1 MTEALAPAG
10 PAPLGPAPVGG
21 APEGLIALASLV
33 GNAAFSKVATGGAAA
48 PARLMRKPRGT
59 MTPEETEADDRRKAE
74 FAGKTFSKP
83 VHEPPIGGRF
93 GISYQPGAG
102 VLTVTVRVLFDF
114 QDFPEE
120 LAAKHE
126 KKHCKWAAD
135 ERAKWSGEFCARIA
149 DRWSGKHTIRC
160 IKEGWEEFSVAP
172 KVVVQPVSEA
182 PAHYTVRVHKD
193 LGGDRVRAGL
203 DREKKEGDFS
213 ESNIEPEGKV
223 DSTEAE
229 AKRTQILEREKTR
242 LGAALAALGGAGGNP
257 IAFAPGDNNVPVA
270 ARAKLWDFGKALA
283 ASLPGAPRFPV
294 QVLGECEPRESNRAD
309 LARSR
314 ADLVGTIVNG
324 TSAGYPVRVSSRPD
338 GEARRV
344 TVSIGDPEEG
354 WDNPYS
360 VAEHEFGHMLGNPDE
375 YDDPLHPHDEAKR
388 KAWKAMVES
397 AGVSV
402 PMGGEEASTTS
413 QMSKGTDV
421 LPAHYAT
428 IWDALGELTAAY
440 VTREEWTLKG

>member
-1 MTEALAPAG
+1 MTLAA
-10 PAPLGPAPVGG
+10 
-21 APEGLIALASLV
+21 LV
-33 GNAAFSKVATGGAAA
+33 GNAAFSQVATGASAA

-59 MTPEETEADDRRKAE
+59 MTPEETEADERRKAE

-83 VHEPPIGGRF
+83 VHEPSIGGRF
-93 GISYQPGAG
+93 GVSYQPGAG
-102 VLTVTVRVLFDF
+102 ALTVTVRVLLDF

-126 KKHCKWAAD
+126 KKHCRWTAE
-135 ERAKWSGEFCARIA
+135 ERARWSGEFCARIA
-149 DRWSGKHTIRC
+149 DRWSGRHQIRC
-160 IKEGWEEFSVAP
+160 VKEGWEEFSVTP

-203 DREKKEGDFS
+203 DRAKKEGDFS
-213 ESNIEPEGKV
+213 ESNIEPEGRV
-223 DSTEAE
+223 DPTEAE
-229 AKRTQILEREKTR
+229 AKRSQILEQEKAR
-242 LGAALAALGGAGGNP
+242 LGAALAALGGAGANP
-257 IAFAPGDNNVPVA
+257 IAFAAGDNNVPMA
-270 ARAKLWDFGKALA
+270 ARQKLWEFGRALA
-283 ASLPGAPRFPV
+283 ASLPAAPRFPV
-294 QVLGECEPRESNRAD
+294 QVLGECDAREPGRAD

-314 ADLVGTIVNG
+314 ADLVGTIING
-324 TSAGYPVRVSSRPD
+324 TSAGYPVRVSSQPD

-375 YDDPLHPHDEAKR
+375 YDDPLHPHDEAKQ
-388 KAWKAMVES
+388 KAWKALVES

-402 PMGGEEASTTS
+402 PMDGKEGSTTS

-421 LPAHYAT
+421 LPAHYVT
-428 IWDALGELTAAY
+428 IWEALGELTAAY
-440 VTREEWTLKG
+440 VAREEWTLRS

>member
-1 MTEALAPAG
+1 
-10 PAPLGPAPVGG
+10 
-21 APEGLIALASLV
+21 
-33 GNAAFSKVATGGAAA
+33 
-48 PARLMRKPRGT
+48 
-59 MTPEETEADDRRKAE
+59 
-74 FAGKTFSKP
+74 

-93 GISYQPGAG
+93 GISYQPGRG
-102 VLTVTVRVLFDF
+102 LLTVTVRVLFDW

-126 KKHCKWAAD
+126 KRYCKWTED
-135 ERAKWSGEFCARIA
+135 EKARWSSEFCARVA
-149 DRWSGKHTIRC
+149 GRWSEKHAIRC
-160 IKEGWEEFSVAP
+160 VKEGWEEFSVAP
-172 KVVVQPVSEA
+172 TVVVQPVSEA

-193 LGGDRVRAGL
+193 LGGRRVQAGL
-203 DREKKEGDFS
+203 DRRTREGDFS
-213 ESNIEPEGKV
+213 ESNIQPEEQV
-223 DSTEAE
+223 DATEAA
-229 AKRTQILEREKTR
+229 AKRTQILERERTR
-242 LGAALAALGGAGGNP
+242 LGDALAALAGAGANP
-257 IAFAPGDNNVPVA
+257 ILFAPNDNNVSVA
-270 ARAKLWDFGKALA
+270 ARAKLWDFGRALA

-294 QVLGECEPRESNRAD
+294 QVLGESDGREPARTD

-338 GEARRV
+338 GEARRASL
-344 TVSIGDPEEG
+344 SIGDPEEG
-354 WDNPYS
+354 WSNAYS

-388 KAWKAMVES
+388 KAWMAMVES
-397 AGVSV
+397 AGVNV
-402 PMGGEEASTTS
+402 PMGGEETSTSS

-440 VTREEWTLKG
+440 VTREEWTLRGSG

>member
-1 MTEALAPAG
+1 
-10 PAPLGPAPVGG
+10 
-21 APEGLIALASLV
+21 
-33 GNAAFSKVATGGAAA
+33 
-48 PARLMRKPRGT
+48 MRKPRST
-59 MTPEETEADDRRKAE
+59 MTPEETEADERKKAD

-102 VLTVTVRVLFDF
+102 LLTVTVRVLFDW

-126 KKHCKWAAD
+126 KRHCKWTAD
-135 ERAKWSGEFCARIA
+135 EQARWSSEFCARIA

-160 IKEGWEEFSVAP
+160 IKDGWEEFSVAP
-172 KVVVQPVSEA
+172 AVVVQSVSEA

-193 LGGDRVRAGL
+193 LGGKRVQAGL
-203 DREKKEGDFS
+203 DRQTKEGDFS
-213 ESNIEPEGKV
+213 ESNIEPEEQV
-223 DSTEAE
+223 DPTEAG
-229 AKRTQILEREKTR
+229 AKRGQVLERERTR
-242 LGAALAALGGAGGNP
+242 LAAALAALAGAGGNP
-257 IAFAPGDNNVPVA
+257 ISFAPGDNNVPVA
-270 ARAKLWDFGKALA
+270 ARPKLWDFGRALA
-283 ASLPGAPRFPV
+283 AALPGAPRFPV
-294 QVLGECEPRESNRAD
+294 QVLGECDQREPGRAD

-314 ADLVGTIVNG
+314 AELVGTIVNG
-324 TSAGYPVRVSSRPD
+324 TSAGYPVRVSSRPE
-338 GEARRV
+338 GEARRA

-354 WDNPYS
+354 WSNPYS

-402 PMGGEEASTTS
+402 PMGGEETSTSS

-440 VTREEWTLKG
+440 VTREEWTLRG

>member
-1 MTEALAPAG
+1 
-10 PAPLGPAPVGG
+10 
-21 APEGLIALASLV
+21 
-33 GNAAFSKVATGGAAA
+33 
-48 PARLMRKPRGT
+48 MRKPRGE
-59 MTPEETEADDRRKAE
+59 MTPEETAADDRRKAE
-74 FAGKTFSKP
+74 FKAKTFTKP

-120 LAAKHE
+120 LVDKDE
-126 KKHCKWAAD
+126 KKYCKWTGD
-135 ERAKWSGEFCARIA
+135 EKARWSGDFCARIA
-149 DRWSGKHTIRC
+149 ERWSGKHTIHC

-172 KVVVQPVSEA
+172 AVTVQPVSEA

-193 LGGDRVRAGL
+193 MAGRRVQAGL
-203 DREKKEGDFS
+203 DRETKQGDFS
-213 ESNIEPEGKV
+213 ESNTQPEGKV
-223 DSTEAE
+223 DSTEAGN
-229 AKRTQILEREKTR
+229 KRTQIIERERKR
-242 LGAALAALGGAGGNP
+242 LGDALAALGAGANP
-257 IAFAPGDNNVPVA
+257 ITFAPGDNNVPVA
-270 ARAKLWDFGKALA
+270 ARAKLWEFGRALA

-294 QVLGECEPRESNRAD
+294 QVLGECDAREANRTD

-314 ADLVGTIVNG
+314 ADLVGTTING
-324 TSAGYPVRVSSRPD
+324 TSAGYPVRVSSRPE

-344 TVSIGDPEEG
+344 TVSIGEPEEG

-375 YDDPLHPHDEAKR
+375 YDDPLHPHDEAKF

-402 PMGGEEASTTS
+402 PMGGEETSTTS

-440 VTREEWTLKG
+440 VTKAEWTLKG